1 MVLLATTSALAFLA
15 FLNATV
21 LNVAF
26 PDMGRTF
33 GADVDLLS
41 WTVTAYGATF
51 AAGLI
56 ACGRLADAVG
66 RRRVLAAGSAL
77 FALASASCALAV
89 SPATLIGAR
98 ALQGVA
104 AALITPASFSLL
116 LSGTE
121 VQQRSRAIGI
131 WSAAAATSAFAGPPL
146 GGLAVDLAGWRA
158 PLALSSLVTACLLVF
173 IGRLPESRDS
183 DGRIPDPRGVLV
195 AAAAVALLV
204 LAASQAGRWGWTD
217 ARTIGGAATAIAGVA
232 VGIFGFGRPCWRA
245 IDLALL
251 RSRAFAAGNA
261 LSVPFAFA
269 AFAWLLAAPL
279 FAASVWGWDALKAAL
294 SVSPG
299 AIASA
304 LAAWAAGRMPA
315 ALRAWAI
322 VAGALVFAGAIVFL
336 IGALD
341 RSPQFLEVWLP
352 AGIFAGAGIG
362 AVLAGLS
369 AIVGTSVP
377 EDSLAEG
384 AAINMTLRQLGG
396 TLGVAVL
403 GALLGTGDRPDPS
416 AFTPVWLVGGLAGLL
431 TAAGGIA
438 LLCRQDVPRPLRNG
452 PGVAGR
458 CPSVTLER

>member
-1 MVLLATTSALAFLA
+1 VLLLATTSALAFLA

-26 PDMGRTF
+26 PDLGRTF
-33 GADVDLLS
+33 GADVELLS

-66 RRRVLAAGSAL
+66 RRRMLAAGSAL
-77 FALASASCALAV
+77 FALASAACALAV

-98 ALQGVA
+98 AVQGVA
-104 AALITPASFSLL
+104 AALVTPASFSLL

-121 VQQRSRAIGI
+121 VDRRSRAIGV

-146 GGLAVDLAGWRA
+146 GGLAVELAGWRA
-158 PLALSSLVTACLLVF
+158 PLALSSAATAFLLVF
-173 IGRLPESRDS
+173 IGRLPESRDRR
-183 DGRIPDPRGVLV
+183 GRLPDPRGVLV
-195 AAAAVALLV
+195 AGAAVAVLV
-204 LAASQAGRWGWTD
+204 LAAAEAGRWGWTD
-217 ARTIGGAATAIAGVA
+217 PRTIGAVAAAIAGFA
-232 VGIFGFGRPCWRA
+232 VGMFGFGRPRWRA
-245 IDLALL
+245 IELALF
-251 RSRAFAAGNA
+251 RSRAFVAANG

-269 AFAWLLAAPL
+269 AFSWLLAAPL
-279 FAASVWGWDALKAAL
+279 FAAGVWGWDALTAAL

-299 AIASA
+299 AIVAA
-304 LAAWAAGRMPA
+304 LAAWGAGRIPA

-322 VAGALVFAGAIVFL
+322 VAGAVLFAGAMLFL

-341 RSPQFLEVWLP
+341 RSPQFLNVWLP
-352 AGIFAGAGIG
+352 AGILAGIGIG
-362 AVLAGLS
+362 AVLAALS

-377 EDSLAEG
+377 EERLAEG
-384 AAINMTLRQLGG
+384 AGINMTVRQLGG

-403 GALLGTGDRPDPS
+403 GALLGTGGQPDPS
-416 AFTPVWLVGGLAGLL
+416 AFTAVWLIGGLAGLL

-438 LLCRQDVPRPLRNG
+438 LLRRQELPRPRAQALSPMG
-452 PGVAGR
+452 ASGR
-458 CPSVTLER
+458 REG

>member
-1 MVLLATTSALAFLA
+1 VVLLATTSALAFLA

-26 PDMGRTF
+26 PDLGR
-33 GADVDLLS
+33 ALDAEVDLLS

-56 ACGRLADAVG
+56 ACGRLADAFG

-77 FALASASCALAV
+77 FAVASAACALAV

-98 ALQGVA
+98 AVQGVA
-104 AALITPASFSLL
+104 AALVTPASFSLL

-121 VQQRSRAIGI
+121 VDRRSRAVGI

-146 GGLAVDLAGWRA
+146 GGLAVELAGWRA
-158 PLALSSLVTACLLVF
+158 PLALSSLATACLLLF

-183 DGRIPDPRGVLV
+183 DGRLPDPRGVL
-195 AAAAVALLV
+195 AAGAAVGVLV
-204 LAASQAGRWGWTD
+204 LAAAQAGRWGWAD
-217 ARTIGGAATAIAGVA
+217 PRTIGAVAAAISGVAAGV
-232 VGIFGFGRPCWRA
+232 FGFGRPRWRA
-245 IDLALL
+245 MDLALF
-251 RSRAFAAGNA
+251 RRRAFAAANA

-279 FAASVWGWDALKAAL
+279 FAASVWGWDAFKAAL

-299 AIASA
+299 AIVAA
-304 LAAWAAGRMPA
+304 LAAWAVGRMPA

-322 VAGALVFAGAIVFL
+322 VAGALVFAGAILFL
-336 IGALD
+336 VAALD

-352 AGIFAGAGIG
+352 AGILAGVGIG

-377 EDSLAEG
+377 EERLAEG
-384 AAINMTLRQLGG
+384 AGINMTLRQLGG

-403 GALLGTGDRPDPS
+403 GALLGAGGGSDPS
-416 AFTPVWLVGGLAGLL
+416 AFTAVWLIGGLAGLL
-431 TAAGGIA
+431 TAAGAMA
-438 LLCRQDVPRPLRNG
+438 LLRQP
-452 PGVAGR
+452 A
-458 CPSVTLER
+458 SVTLER